1 MPVFWEVLLDVGK
14 MVIGRLQDLTTEIKY
29 IIKGVNISC
38 SWLFILLYLSQ
49 LESFVALKQDG
60 KHKELLF

>member
-1 MPVFWEVLLDVGK
+1 MPVLWEVLSDVGK

-38 SWLFILLYLSQ
+38 SGLFILLYLSQ
-49 LESFVALKQDG
+49 LESFVALKHDG
-60 KHKELLF
+60 KHEEILF